1 MAAANSARNRKS
13 ASLKVVPANTDQGVP
28 DPATIANALSTQAY
42 DLSKLFRAI
51 ARVNA
56 SEMPCE
62 DGKDEEDW
70 DITIL
75 TEIGKRLSEKLADTL
90 NSFSVG
96 LSGDAVCMAEAVK
109 SAEVPHG

>member
-1 MAAANSARNRKS
+1 MSTANSARNRKS
-13 ASLKVVPANTDQGVP
+13 ASLKAVPANADHGAP
-28 DPATIANALSTQAY
+28 DPAMIANALSTQAW

-56 SEMPCE
+56 SEMRCE

-75 TEIGKRLSEKLADTL
+75 TEIGKKMSEKLADTL

-96 LSGDAVCMAEAVK
+96 LNGDAACMAEVAK
-109 SAEVPHG
+109 SAEVAHV